1 MFGWPGTLILQ
12 LEDSI
17 SFHLR
22 TQMSCPGA
30 VAASLVTLLLD
41 SLNFLH
47 RLRCWTRTC
56 FWHPS
61 PWSTLST
68 SQKRITLEKRTS
80 GKLGFFSLP
89 GCFCT
94 FFYKHSEILTL
105 IVVCPRLARIK
116 EWVDAHDPG
125 ALVIPL
131 SGAFESKLLDME
143 EEEKNK
149 YCEEQ
154 KTQRWGTDS
163 IWICRRTPG

>member
-1 MFGWPGTLILQ
+1 M
-12 LEDSI
+12 
-17 SFHLR
+17 
-22 TQMSCPGA
+22 
-30 VAASLVTLLLD
+30 
-41 SLNFLH
+41 
-47 RLRCWTRTC
+47 
-56 FWHPS
+56 
-61 PWSTLST
+61 
-68 SQKRITLEKRTS
+68 
-80 GKLGFFSLP
+80 
-89 GCFCT
+89 
-94 FFYKHSEILTL
+94 TL
-105 IVVCPRLARIK
+105 IVVCPRLAKIK